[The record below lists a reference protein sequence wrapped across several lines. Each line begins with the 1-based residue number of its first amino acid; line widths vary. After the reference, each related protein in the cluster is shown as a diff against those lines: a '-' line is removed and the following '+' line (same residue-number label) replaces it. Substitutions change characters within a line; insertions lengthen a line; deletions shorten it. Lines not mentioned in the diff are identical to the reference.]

1 MDGIIFTHEHGDHKD
16 PDLLYYVAHNYSPV
30 SVYSYETL
38 VEKPELQQ
46 IEKGIY
52 RLQFSEYEIYFIV
65 TIYIIKNFIFL
76 FCCNIRCRTIDI

>member
-46 IEKGIY
+46 IEKK
-52 RLQFSEYEIYFIV
+52 
-65 TIYIIKNFIFL
+65 YIGYSFQNMKSISLMRNMKVGNQEMNFFK
-76 FCCNIRCRTIDI
+76 